1 MLFYLNQKYFFVK
14 SYNMLDAGL
23 YIVATPIGNLKDIS
37 QRAVDILSEATII
50 AAEDTRVSKKL
61 FSLLNIPSNKTF
73 ITYEDHS
80 EQDKFQY
87 IINLILEG
95 NSVALISDAGSPL
108 ISDPG
113 YKLVR
118 ECRKLDIKVTTLPG
132 PCAVICA
139 LQLSGLPTNRF
150 MFAGFIPNK
159 DKARLDLFNE
169 LKNINSTLVL
179 YETAQRIEKT
189 LMALMQ
195 IMPLRE
201 IAVVR
206 EISKLFEECIQGTV
220 EDVME
225 KISAMPIKG
234 EIVLV
239 IAPPSETESGKS
251 SLDIEALLIEEMK
264 HFSLKESVK
273 NISQKYN
280 LKKNDVYDKALL
292 LKNNLK

>member
-1 MLFYLNQKYFFVK
+1 
-14 SYNMLDAGL
+14 MLDAGL

-37 QRAVDILSEATII
+37 QRAIDILSEATII

-87 IINLILEG
+87 IINLILEE

-132 PCAVICA
+132 PCAVVCA

-169 LKNINSTLVL
+169 LKGINSTLVL

-189 LMALMQ
+189 LLALAQ

-206 EISKLFEECIQGTV
+206 EISKLYEECIQGTV
-220 EDVME
+220 EDVIE

-239 IAPPSETESGKS
+239 IAPPSEMESEKS
-251 SLDIEALLIEEMK
+251 SLDIDALLIEEMK